1 MQSVDKMDITISHE
15 YAENLEAI
23 SEARR
28 QGQDVEYA
36 VKVLADYISS
46 GGGTGP
52 SLNDIARSLLANPPS
67 AKENETVVTK
77 LTPDSLL
84 TSDYLASLLN
94 PTMKIIRKQIFGSEE
109 VPFTNYDEAIKWI
122 ESQEA
127 SDGEFEYPEGREHQL
142 YKVLKNGNKI
152 LSQRQDVNPLSLF
165 LHHATSGRPH
175 SIYPRKGSDLSR
187 VIRVANGISAQIGLT
202 PISVVMYIIA
212 DIKPVLPAY
221 SCGGTEA
228 LIILPT
234 ENGKIEYGRRQLNI
248 TINTEL
254 NFNEL
259 LALYKSVRG
268 FLGVSKNKTLGSK
281 HLELYQIVQR
291 SGGPPK
297 RKGTV
302 SFWNS
307 VKNEWNKLHSDNSFE
322 QYRSWKAVKIAYDRI
337 IEKLNGR
344 FQVMPRNIN
353 GRSEHSNRAKRR

>member
-1 MQSVDKMDITISHE
+1 MNITISHE
-15 YAENLEAI
+15 YAANLEAI
-23 SEARR
+23 REARR

-36 VKVLADYISS
+36 AKVLADYISS
-46 GGGTGP
+46 GGKTGP
-52 SLNDIARSLLANPPS
+52 YLNDIAKSLLANQPS
-67 AKENETVVTK
+67 AKRNETTTTK

-84 TSDYLASLLN
+84 TSDYLAYLLN
-94 PTMKIIRKQIFGSEE
+94 PALKIIRKQIFGSEE

-127 SDGEFEYPEGREHQL
+127 SDEEFEYPEGNKPEL
-142 YKVLKNGNKI
+142 CKVLENGNKI
-152 LSQRQDVNPLSLF
+152 LSQRQDVSPLSLF
-165 LHHATSGRPH
+165 LPHATSGRPH
-175 SIYPRKGSDLSR
+175 SVYPRKGSDLSR

-234 ENGKIEYGRRQLNI
+234 ENGKIEYGRRQLDI

-254 NFNEL
+254 SFNEL
-259 LALYKSVRG
+259 LALYNSVRR
-268 FLGVSKNKTLGSK
+268 FLGVTKNKTLSSK

-291 SGGPPK
+291 HGSPPK

-307 VKNEWNKLHSDNSFE
+307 VKDEWNNANPSD
-322 QYRSWKAVKIAYDRI
+322 QYGSWKAVKIAYDRI
-337 IEKLNGR
+337 IQKLNGR
-344 FQVMPRNIN
+344 FRVMT
-353 GRSEHSNRAKRR
+353 GDTSEHSNRAREVKEHEAEITKAIG